1 MRPGGG
7 RNGVLD
13 KREPQ
18 KGKFNLSVLKKSAEV
33 QVTRTREFNISP
45 LRRAVKREVKK
56 KVVIGGMID
65 KSRDGVEESSGRTR
79 KKNEWLNEQNE

>member
-1 MRPGGG
+1 M
-7 RNGVLD
+7 
-13 KREPQ
+13 
-18 KGKFNLSVLKKSAEV
+18 
-33 QVTRTREFNISP
+33 TTTREFNISP